1 MKPLIGSIDNLR
13 LTDRCFVA
21 KFAVQFTEEWA
32 AYTGQSVAVILP
44 VRYEALEATDLRGCE
59 LRLATSQGRNN
70 YLKSFCVFF
79 FSLFLSTFF
88 NIFCFSVNIIMA
100 IYA

>member
-70 YLKSFCVFF
+70 YLKSFRFFLSPF
-79 FSLFLSTFF
+79 FSLL
-88 NIFCFSVNIIMA
+88 
-100 IYA
+100 

>member
-21 KFAVQFTEEWA
+21 KFAVQFTEEWE

-44 VRYEALEATDLRGCE
+44 VRYEALQATDLRGCE
-59 LRLATSQGRNN
+59 LRLAISDGKNN
-70 YLKSFCVFF
+70 DLKLFCFFSPLSPFF
-79 FSLFLSTFF
+79 FFF
-88 NIFCFSVNIIMA
+88 NF
-100 IYA
+100 